1 MEKHRWEES
10 EKRRAEERRSE
21 KRKSQKKEDAGAR
34 KGRKVA
40 KHCVFPMIC
49 GSGGSK
55 SRLAQ
60 AAGAEP
66 PGQMRDEKLHAVVAR
81 SRFASQNVQNTSA
94 SEHFWKLRCRK
105 KCTPLWRKAHL
116 QVKKPETPGSDHFL
130 TFRCRR
136 SAWQAQGILRVAKS
150 EQNVRVLC
158 HFTISKNDGRR
169 GTFAEDLARCMS
181 PGRRSARDMFIRDV
195 KRSGR

>member
-1 MEKHRWEES
+1 
-10 EKRRAEERRSE
+10 
-21 KRKSQKKEDAGAR
+21 
-34 KGRKVA
+34 
-40 KHCVFPMIC
+40 MIC

-105 KCTPLWRKAHL
+105 KLHAVVARSTFASQNVQNTSASEHFWKLRCRKKCTPLWREAHL
-116 QVKKPETPGSDHFL
+116 QVKNQKSDHFL

-169 GTFAEDLARCMS
+169 GTFAEDLARCIS

-195 KRSGR
+195 RRSGR